1 MVTIVGLA
9 GEHREVDGQERHD
22 VDTRHAHALEEAML
36 HFPTTHIVVDDTHLN
51 TLASLGYQGIGNEKS
66 QGVVL
71 EDVHIDMDMMLGLGN
86 VLQQFREESI
96 AIRHDVHEIV
106 LEG

>member
-9 GEHREVDGQERHD
+9 GEHREVNGQERHH
-22 VDTRHAHALEEAML
+22 VDTCHAHAFEETML
-36 HFPTTHIVVDDTHLN
+36 HLPTTHIVVDDTHLN

-86 VLQQFREESI
+86 VLQQFREEGI